1 MNKSYL
7 SLGDFTNLL
16 TMRTTKC
23 LSILLFISLFVFSC
37 SSPQKPKSY
46 KNGIVVTA
54 HYLASEVGNE
64 ILQKGGNAFD
74 AAIAVQF
81 ALAVA
86 YPRAGNIAGG
96 GFAVIRTSKGEYNS
110 LDFRETA
117 PRAAYEQM
125 YCDKKGNVNSD
136 LSQKGH
142 LAVGVPG
149 TVDGMVKLHQKYG
162 KMEWKALVAPAI
174 KLAMNGVALSLSE
187 ANKLNDYR
195 DQIRNQNKGKETN
208 PYVRENLFEE
218 GDTLIN
224 IALGRALLRI
234 KENGRNG
241 FYEGETAD
249 LIVSEMQKNGG
260 MITAED
266 LQGYQSVWRT
276 PVMGEYRAHKIISM
290 PPPSSGGIAL
300 LELLYGAEQYK
311 MNEFDFGSFEH
322 IHLMVELERR
332 VYADRATWLGDPDY
346 YEVPVDRLIDE
357 AYLENRFSDIEM
369 DKKTNSQDIKAGTVE
384 LIESFETTHFSIADS
399 KGNAIAVTT
408 TLNGNYG
415 SKVVVDGGGFFLNNE
430 MDDFSSKPGFPNQF
444 GLVGGEAN
452 AIKGGK
458 RMLSSMTP
466 TIVEKNG
473 KLFMVLGS
481 PGGSTIIT
489 SVFQN
494 IINRIDFE
502 MAPQQVVNAPRIHSQ
517 WLPDEVYVE
526 TDFPSKNVLDKLKAA
541 GHVIKSQAKI
551 GVMSNIFVSD
561 SEEYIG
567 VADTKRHADSKAT
580 GY

>member
-1 MNKSYL
+1 
-7 SLGDFTNLL
+7 
-16 TMRTTKC
+16 MRTTKC
-23 LSILLFISLFVFSC
+23 LSILSVFFLLAFSC
-37 SSPQKPKSY
+37 SNPPKTQSY
-46 KNGIVVTA
+46 KNGLVVTA

-64 ILQKGGNAFD
+64 ILQHGGNAFD

-81 ALAVA
+81 ALAVV

-117 PRAAYEQM
+117 PSAAFEQM
-125 YCDKKGNVNSD
+125 YCDEHGNVNSD

-162 KMEWKALVAPAI
+162 KMDWKALVAPAI
-174 KLAMNGVALSLSE
+174 KLAGNGVALSLLE

-195 DQIRNQNKGKETN
+195 DQIKNQNNGKNTN
-208 PYVRENLFEE
+208 PYVRENLFKE

-224 IALGRALLRI
+224 PYLAKTLIRI
-234 KENGRNG
+234 KENGRIG

-249 LIVSEMQKNGG
+249 LIVSEMQKHGG
-260 MITAED
+260 IITAED
-266 LQGYQSVWRT
+266 LKGYQSIWRA
-276 PVMGEYRAHKIISM
+276 PLIGEYRAHKIISM
-290 PPPSSGGIAL
+290 PPPSSGGLAL
-300 LELLYGAEQYK
+300 LQLLKGAEQYQMSK
-311 MNEFDFGSFEH
+311 YEFGSFEH

-357 AYLENRFSDIEM
+357 VYLENRFSDIEM
-369 DKKTNSQDIKAGTVE
+369 DKKTNSQDVKAGTVE
-384 LIESFETTHFSIADS
+384 VIESFETTHFSIADS
-399 KGNAIAVTT
+399 EGNAIAITT

-415 SKVVVDGGGFFLNNE
+415 SKVVVEGGGFFLNNE

-452 AIKGGK
+452 AIKAGK

-473 KLFMVLGS
+473 NLFMVLGS

-489 SVFQN
+489 AVFQN
-494 IINRIDFE
+494 IINTIDFE
-502 MAPQQVVNAPRIHSQ
+502 MSPQQVVHAPRVHSQ

-526 TDFPSKNVLDKLKAA
+526 TDFPSKNVLDQLEAA

-551 GVMSNIFVSD
+551 GMMANIFVSD

>member
-1 MNKSYL
+1 MFKILSSL
-7 SLGDFTNLL
+7 SLAL
-16 TMRTTKC
+16 
-23 LSILLFISLFVFSC
+23 LFVFSC
-37 SSPQKPKSY
+37 NVPTKSKTY
-46 KNGIVVTA
+46 QNGVVITA
-54 HYLASEVGNE
+54 HYLASDVGNQ
-64 ILQKGGNAFD
+64 ILKDGGNAFD

-86 YPRAGNIAGG
+86 YPRAGNVAGG
-96 GFAVIRTSKGEYNS
+96 GFAVIRTAKGDYNS

-117 PRAAYEQM
+117 PKAAFEQM
-125 YCDKKGNVNSD
+125 YLDENGEVNPD

-162 KMEWKALVAPAI
+162 KIDWKALLAPAI
-174 KLAMNGVALSLSE
+174 KMARNGVALSWLE

-195 DQIRNQNKGKETN
+195 EQIKNQNRGKDTN
-208 PYVRENLFEE
+208 PYVRENLFIE
-218 GDTLIN
+218 GDTLHN
-224 IALGRALLRI
+224 IALARVLLRI

-241 FYEGETAD
+241 FYEGETAN
-249 LIVSEMQKNGG
+249 LILTEMEKNGG
-260 MITAED
+260 IITAED
-266 LQGYQSVWRT
+266 LQDYQSIWRK
-276 PVMGEYRAHKIISM
+276 PLIGEYREHKIISM
-290 PPPSSGGIAL
+290 PPPSSGGVAL
-300 LELLYGAEQYK
+300 LQLLSGAEQYK
-311 MNEFDFGSFEH
+311 MNELAFGSYEH

-332 VYADRATWLGDPDY
+332 VYADRATWLGDPDCCK
-346 YEVPVDRLIDE
+346 VPTSDLIDNE
-357 AYLENRFSDIEM
+357 YLKDRFSDISM
-369 DKKTNSQDIKAGTVE
+369 TAKTNSQDVKAGCVE
-384 LIESFETTHFSIADS
+384 VIESFETTHFSIADS
-399 KGNAIAVTT
+399 EGNAIAVTT

-415 SKVVVDGGGFFLNNE
+415 SKVVVEGGGFFLNNE

-452 AIKGGK
+452 AIEPGK

-473 KLFMVLGS
+473 NLFMVLGS

-494 IINRIDFE
+494 IVNAIDFK
-502 MAPQQVVNAPRIHSQ
+502 MQPQEAVDAPRFHSQ

-526 TDFPSKNVLDKLKAA
+526 KALLSKEVFEKLNLL
-541 GHVIKSQAKI
+541 GHQIKKQSKI
-551 GVMSNIFVSD
+551 GMMANISTTTNGT
-561 SEEYIG
+561 YIG
-567 VADTKRHADSKAT
+567 VPDTLRHADSKAA

>member
-1 MNKSYL
+1 
-7 SLGDFTNLL
+7 
-16 TMRTTKC
+16 MRTTKYF
-23 LSILLFISLFVFSC
+23 SILLVFFLLAFSC
-37 SSPQKPKSY
+37 SVPQESKSY
-46 KNGIVVTA
+46 KNGVVVTA

-64 ILQKGGNAFD
+64 ILQNGGNAFD
-74 AAIAVQF
+74 AAVAVQF

-96 GFAVIRTSKGEYNS
+96 GFAVIRTSKGECNS

-117 PRAAYEQM
+117 PEVAFEQM
-125 YCDKKGNVNSD
+125 YCDEDGNVHSD

-162 KMEWKALVAPAI
+162 SMKWEVLVEPAI
-174 KLAMNGVALSLSE
+174 RLAGNGVVLSGLE
-187 ANKLNDYR
+187 AAKLNAYH
-195 DQIRNQNKGKETN
+195 DQIKNQNKGKSSI
-208 PYVRENLFEE
+208 PYLRGSLFNE
-218 GDTLIN
+218 GDTLSN
-224 IALGRALLRI
+224 IALARTLLRI
-234 KENGRNG
+234 KVSGRNG

-249 LIVSEMQKNGG
+249 LIVSEMEKYGG
-260 MITAED
+260 IITAED
-266 LQGYQSVWRT
+266 LKGYQSVWRT
-276 PVMGEYRAHKIISM
+276 PLIGEYRKHKIISM

-300 LELLYGAEQYK
+300 VQLLKGAEKFK

-322 IHLMVELERR
+322 VHLMVELERR
-332 VYADRATWLGDPDY
+332 VYADRAVWLGDPDY
-346 YEVPVDRLIDE
+346 YEVPANRLIDKE
-357 AYLENRFSDIEM
+357 YLENRFAAIEM

-384 LIESFETTHFSIADS
+384 VIESFETTHFSIADS
-399 KGNAIAVTT
+399 EGNAIAVST

-452 AIKGGK
+452 AIKPGK

-473 KLFMVLGS
+473 ELFMVLGS

-494 IINRIDFE
+494 IINKIDFE
-502 MAPQQVVNAPRIHSQ
+502 MDPQQVVDAPRIHSQ

-526 TDFPSKNVLDKLKAA
+526 TDFLSKEVLNKLEDL
-541 GHVIKSQAKI
+541 GHIIKYKSKI
-551 GVMSNIFVSD
+551 GMMANIFVSNTGD
-561 SEEYIG
+561 YIG
-567 VADTKRHADSKAT
+567 IADTKRHKDSRVC

>member
-1 MNKSYL
+1 
-7 SLGDFTNLL
+7 
-16 TMRTTKC
+16 MRTTRY
-23 LSILLFISLFVFSC
+23 LSIISVFFLLAFSC
-37 SSPQKPKSY
+37 SNPQKSQSY
-46 KNGIVVTA
+46 KNGVVVTA

-117 PRAAYEQM
+117 PKAAYEQM
-125 YCDKKGNVNSD
+125 YCDKEGNVNSD

-162 KMEWKALVAPAI
+162 KMEWRKLLEPAI
-174 KLAMNGVALSLSE
+174 KMAGDGVVLSLLE
-187 ANKLNDYR
+187 ANKLNEYHN
-195 DQIRNQNKGKETN
+195 QIQNQNKGKSAN
-208 PYVRENLFEE
+208 PYVRQHPFKE

-224 IALGRALLRI
+224 SRLAKTLGRI
-234 KENGRNG
+234 KENGRVG
-241 FYEGETAD
+241 FYEGETAN
-249 LIVSEMQKNGG
+249 LIVSEMEKYGG
-260 MITAED
+260 IITAED
-266 LQGYQSVWRT
+266 LQEYQAIWRT
-276 PVMGEYRAHKIISM
+276 PLIGEYRKHKIISM
-290 PPPSSGGIAL
+290 PPPSSGGVAL
-300 LELLYGAEQYK
+300 LQLLKGAEKYK
-311 MNEFDFGSFEH
+311 LREFGFGSFEH

-346 YEVPVDRLIDE
+346 YQVPVDRLVDND
-357 AYLENRFSDIEM
+357 YLKNRFSDIEM
-369 DKKTNSQDIKAGTVE
+369 DKKTDSQDVKAGSVE
-384 LIESFETTHFSIADS
+384 VIESFETTHFSIADS
-399 KGNAIAVTT
+399 QGNAIAVTT

-452 AIKGGK
+452 AIKPGK

-489 SVFQN
+489 CVFQN
-494 IINRIDFE
+494 IINAIDFE

-517 WLPDEVYVE
+517 WLPDVVYAEAKALSPEVE
-526 TDFPSKNVLDKLKAA
+526 RKLNEL
-541 GHVIKSQAKI
+541 GHIIKIQNKI
-551 GVMSNIFVSD
+551 GTMANIFTTTNG
-561 SEEYIG
+561 EYIG
-567 VADTKRHADSKAT
+567 VPDSLRHADSKAA

>member
-1 MNKSYL
+1 MSTAK
-7 SLGDFTNLL
+7 
-16 TMRTTKC
+16 
-23 LSILLFISLFVFSC
+23 FISIILAFFLLVFSC
-37 SSPQKPKSY
+37 SVPPKSKSY
-46 KNGIVVTA
+46 DNGVVVTA
-54 HYLASEVGNE
+54 HYLASEVGRE

-74 AAIAVQF
+74 AAVAVQF
-81 ALAVA
+81 ALAVV

-117 PRAAYEQM
+117 PKAAFEQM
-125 YCDKKGNVNSD
+125 YCDEDGNVNSD

-162 KMEWKALVAPAI
+162 KMEWKALLVPAI
-174 KLAMNGVALSLSE
+174 KLAKNGVALSLLE

-195 DQIRNQNKGKETN
+195 DQIKNQNLGEGSN
-208 PYVRENLFEE
+208 PYVGVNFFRE
-218 GDTLIN
+218 GDSLKNT
-224 IALGRALLRI
+224 ALARVLLRI
-234 KENGRNG
+234 KVNGRDG
-241 FYEGETAD
+241 FYAGETSD
-249 LIVSEMQKNGG
+249 LIVSEMERNGG
-260 MITAED
+260 IITAKD
-266 LQGYQSVWRT
+266 LQEYQSVWRV
-276 PVMGEYRAHKIISM
+276 PLIGDYRGHKIISM
-290 PPPSSGGIAL
+290 PPPSSGGVAL
-300 LELLYGAEQYK
+300 LQLLSGAEQYK
-311 MNEFDFGSFEH
+311 MNKYSFGSFEH

-346 YEVPVDRLIDE
+346 YEVPVNRLVDDE
-357 AYLENRFSDIEM
+357 YLENRFSDIEM
-369 DKKTNSQDIKAGTVE
+369 DKKTDSQDVKAGSVE
-384 LIESFETTHFSIADS
+384 VIESFETTHFSIADAQ
-399 KGNAIAVTT
+399 GNAIAVTT

-415 SKVVVDGGGFFLNNE
+415 SKVVVKGGGFFLNNE

-452 AIKGGK
+452 AIKPGK

-494 IINRIDFE
+494 IINTIDFE
-502 MAPQQVVNAPRIHSQ
+502 MSSQQVVDAPRIHSQ

-526 TDFPSKNVLDKLKAA
+526 TDFPSKDVLNKLEAT
-541 GHVIKSQAKI
+541 GHVIKDQSKI
-551 GVMSNIFVSD
+551 GVMAAVFVSE
-561 SEEYIG
+561 SGEYIG
-567 VADTKRHADSKAT
+567 VADTKRHKDSRAS

>member
-1 MNKSYL
+1 MFKILSSL
-7 SLGDFTNLL
+7 SLAL
-16 TMRTTKC
+16 
-23 LSILLFISLFVFSC
+23 LFVFSC
-37 SSPQKPKSY
+37 NVPTKS
-46 KNGIVVTA
+46 KNYRNGVVVTA

-64 ILQKGGNAFD
+64 ILKDGGNAFD

-86 YPRAGNIAGG
+86 YPRAGNVAGG
-96 GFAVIRTSKGEYNS
+96 GFAVIRTAKGEYNS

-117 PRAAYEQM
+117 PKAAYEQM
-125 YCDKKGNVNSD
+125 YLDKNGDVNPD

-142 LAVGVPG
+142 LAVGVPA
-149 TVDGMVKLHQKYG
+149 TVDGMAKLHQKYG
-162 KMEWKALVAPAI
+162 KMDWKALLAPAI
-174 KLAMNGVALSLSE
+174 KMARNGIALSLLE

-195 DQIRNQNKGKETN
+195 DQINNQNKGKSSI
-208 PYVRENLFEE
+208 PYVRKTQFKK
-218 GDTLIN
+218 GDTLKN
-224 IALGRALLRI
+224 TALAQTLLRI

-241 FYEGETAD
+241 FYEGETAN
-249 LIVSEMQKNGG
+249 LILAEMEKYGG
-260 MITAED
+260 IITAED
-266 LQGYQSVWRT
+266 LQDYQSIWRK
-276 PVMGEYRAHKIISM
+276 PLIGEYREHKIISM
-290 PPPSSGGIAL
+290 PPPSSGGVAL
-300 LELLYGAEQYK
+300 LQLLSGAEQFK
-311 MNEFDFGSFEH
+311 MNEFDFGSYEH

-346 YEVPVDRLIDE
+346 YKVPTADLIDYE
-357 AYLENRFSDIEM
+357 YLKDRFSDISM
-369 DKKTNSQDIKAGTVE
+369 TAKSNSQDIKAGSVE
-384 LIESFETTHFSIADS
+384 VIESFETTHFSIADS
-399 KGNAIAVTT
+399 EGNAIAVTT

-415 SKVVVDGGGFFLNNE
+415 SKVVVDGAGFFLNNE

-452 AIKGGK
+452 AIKPGK

-473 KLFMVLGS
+473 NLFMVLGS

-494 IINRIDFE
+494 IVNAIDFK
-502 MAPQQVVNAPRIHSQ
+502 MQPQEVVDAPRFHSQ

-526 TDFPSKNVLDKLKAA
+526 NDLLSKEVFEKLDLL
-541 GHVIKSQAKI
+541 GHKIKKQSKI
-551 GVMSNIFVSD
+551 GMMATIYVIESG
-561 SEEYIG
+561 EYIG
-567 VADTKRHADSKAT
+567 IADTKRHKDSSVS